1 MAAGLKRIL
10 HSSDTLPVPGLQ
22 VERGDSGLW
31 RKNGLQWDRVRLWQ
45 YTAGF
50 PKGRKGKAEALRI
63 SVVLQGTGLRRMRCC
78 HNTGSVIFRMMVIQ
92 EQI

>member
-31 RKNGLQWDRVRLWQ
+31 RKNGLQ
-45 YTAGF
+45 
-50 PKGRKGKAEALRI
+50 
-63 SVVLQGTGLRRMRCC
+63 
-78 HNTGSVIFRMMVIQ
+78 
-92 EQI
+92 